1 MRLTRPKK
9 FGVSDRIKGIKGG
22 QTYQMEA
29 ELRGPESCNRN
40 EQHEVRRDL
49 PGQVLERE
57 RHRVLIAL
65 IFPAV
70 V

>member
-1 MRLTRPKK
+1 
-9 FGVSDRIKGIKGG
+9 
-22 QTYQMEA
+22 MEA

-65 IFPAV
+65 IFPARRLRFFERV
-70 V
+70 TSGEALDDEGSQGGVK